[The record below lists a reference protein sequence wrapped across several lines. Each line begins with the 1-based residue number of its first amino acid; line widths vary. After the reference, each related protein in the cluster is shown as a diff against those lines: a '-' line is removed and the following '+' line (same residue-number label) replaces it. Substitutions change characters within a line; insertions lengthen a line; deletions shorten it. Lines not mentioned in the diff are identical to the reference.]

1 MGINNARLY
10 AVVKLKNRA
19 NETPSQPFFWF
30 SWFFTPMI
38 SVENHSGLR
47 QDFNNKNTS
56 VTKPANKA
64 NSVTQ
69 RAAERPNSHT
79 LVGSAGIS
87 ARAYKATMPSR
98 VDNKRIIFRKIN
110 TLVCERIWNYIN
122 ATSTLYPKF
131 KNPFLRK
138 MFRWQHVFSHYHLK
152 PYMNVNINTS
162 YDTYCIFEAGMI
174 PALIHSL
181 SSTAFKLST
190 SSLNTETWYL
200 NSSICPNSSRICFPC
215 SSF

>member
-1 MGINNARLY
+1 MGINSARLY

-19 NETPSQPFFWF
+19 NATPSQPFFWF

-47 QDFNNKNTS
+47 QDFNNKNPS
-56 VTKPANKA
+56 VITPASIA
-64 NSVTQ
+64 ISVTQ

-79 LVGSAGIS
+79 FVGSAGIS

-98 VDNKRIIFRKIN
+98 VDNKRSILRKIN

-131 KNPFLRK
+131 KFPGPRL
-138 MFRWQHVFSHYHLK
+138 MFHWQHVFSLYHL
-152 PYMNVNINTS
+152 
-162 YDTYCIFEAGMI
+162 
-174 PALIHSL
+174 
-181 SSTAFKLST
+181 
-190 SSLNTETWYL
+190 
-200 NSSICPNSSRICFPC
+200 
-215 SSF
+215 